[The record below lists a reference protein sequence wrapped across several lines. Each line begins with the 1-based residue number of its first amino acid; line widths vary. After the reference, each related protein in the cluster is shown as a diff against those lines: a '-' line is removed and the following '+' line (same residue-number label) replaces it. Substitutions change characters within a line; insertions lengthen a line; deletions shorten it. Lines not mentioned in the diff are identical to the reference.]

1 MQAPV
6 TAIIRIHCPDQRGI
20 VARVTDFIHRNNGN
34 IVALDQHTDREES
47 RFFMRIEW
55 ELDGFALTQEQIE
68 PAFQNAIATPCQMN
82 WKINFS
88 DRKPRMAI
96 MVSKMSHCLY
106 DLLARYQGGELDVE
120 IPVIVGNHKQME
132 TIANQFNIP
141 FHHLSINAANK
152 TEQEKMQ
159 IKLME
164 DYEIDFIVLA
174 RYMQILSHEFITRYP
189 EKIIN
194 IHHSFLPAFAGAKPY
209 HAARARGVKIIGAT
223 SHYVTEELDA
233 GPIIEQ
239 DIIRISHH
247 DSTDSLIQKG
257 KDLEKIVLSRAVQ
270 AHIARRTLVYK
281 NKTVIFNWHANRH
294 HKI

>member
-281 NKTVIFNWHANRH
+281 NKTVIFN
-294 HKI
+294 